1 MSIYRNAMRRMRQYT
16 AAVDK
21 NYKSRSEELEK
32 LSEYRG
38 SIHYDREVSKLDER
52 IEKERVNL
60 ATSIQKDMIAVVEEM
75 RKNVGERITKAPTS
89 DMVNILSIL
98 GMLDTVSPTDM
109 KQYSIQMK
117 DCPLAMKRLQQ
128 IASKHNM
135 QIMIPDT
142 DAMMR
147 AIDVL
152 EGNFA
157 TYIQGYHGSD
167 TNMVASVKQLHEYFK
182 PEEAYMNTPA
192 KSSQN
197 VDDQF
202 WTQIV
207 GIGSPAMLDKEG
219 ATSTDVKY
227 FFSTLDGLMEFI
239 EKETVGLEDKAL
251 TDKVNEILSDCPGQY
266 GAAYRYYK
274 TTGEKVP
281 LIEAGEESL

>member
-38 SIHYDREVSKLDER
+38 SIHYDREVSKLNER
-52 IEKERVNL
+52 IEKERGIL

-135 QIMIPDT
+135 QITTPDT

>member
-16 AAVDK
+16 VAVDK
-21 NYKSRSEELEK
+21 NYKSRGTEVEK
-32 LSEYRG
+32 LSDYKG
-38 SIHYDREVSKLDER
+38 SVHYEREISKLDDR
-52 IEKERVNL
+52 VEKERVHL
-60 ATSIQKDMIAVVEEM
+60 MTSVKQDMIVIMKEM

-89 DMVNILSIL
+89 DMVNTLSIL

-109 KQYSIQMK
+109 KQYAVQMK
-117 DCPLAMKRLQQ
+117 DCPLAMKRLNQ

-135 QIMIPDT
+135 QISVPDT

-157 TYIQGYHGSD
+157 TYIQGYRGGD

-182 PEEAYMNTPA
+182 PEEAYMNTSV

-197 VDDQF
+197 VDAQF
-202 WTQIV
+202 WKQIV

-219 ATSTDVKY
+219 AASTDVKY

-274 TTGEKVP
+274 TTGKKVP
-281 LIEAGEESL
+281 LIETGEESL